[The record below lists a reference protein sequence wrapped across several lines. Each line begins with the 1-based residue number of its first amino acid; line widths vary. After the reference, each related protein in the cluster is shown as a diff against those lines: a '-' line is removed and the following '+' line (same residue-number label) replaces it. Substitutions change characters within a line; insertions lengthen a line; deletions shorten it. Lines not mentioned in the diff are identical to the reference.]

1 MTIILRRNSLYRRS
15 MLSFKYEI
23 IKTKHASRTLR
34 ITSIY
39 NRLLM
44 PICTDTNAVQQKL
57 NIYI

>member
-1 MTIILRRNSLYRRS
+1 

-23 IKTKHASRTLR
+23 IKTKYASRTLR